1 MAFDDLL
8 RQLVQGG
15 EDARIEA
22 AEALADA
29 GDRKAVGALVQALRD
44 PSAGVRAAACESLG
58 RLADARAV
66 PPLVSFLR
74 DPDEDVRG
82 EAFSALLR
90 IGQARASSLPDYRGE
105 DPRSPSLALTQI
117 VWPADL
123 EAVKLLYESLNDS
136 DPEVRMGCAYALG
149 RMGVA
154 GAFDAVHRL
163 LHGDEDAEV
172 RCAAAFA
179 LGDLALAGELRAAPA
194 LVAAWPRTI
203 EDDELAVV
211 VIRAL
216 AEVGSRDAVPVLLA
230 AATHPDARVRQLAVM
245 GLAHAPSGRVGEERG
260 DRRSGAEAEAGATSA
275 LIARLDDPD
284 VGVRRNAAFALGR
297 RGDTAAINALIGAVP
312 HSDAEVRSAVGEA
325 LKHLDK
331 AAVQSAIMRAF
342 SNQNHELRQAA
353 AYLQGQLRQ
362 SAGLVD
368 ALADP
373 EVEVR
378 KTAALALGECGDRRL
393 RSALERALT
402 DAHWR
407 VRVAAAEGLRRL
419 ADPAAARRTATP
431 HFRPPPGGAK
441 RRRRG
446 PASTGNPRMNRPLYV
461 AVEGPI
467 GVGKTTLV
475 RRLSDRLQARL
486 VLEVVEENPF
496 LARFYEDKER
506 YAFQT
511 QLFFLMSRF
520 KQQQELTQGD
530 LFTPSV
536 LADYHLLKDRI
547 FARLTLEG

>member
-29 GDRKAVGALVQALRD
+29 GERKAVGALVQALRD

-136 DPEVRMGCAYALG
+136 DPEVRMGCVYALG

-245 GLAHAPSGRVGEERG
+245 GLAHAPRVGDDRG
-260 DRRSGAEAEAGATSA
+260 DRRSGADGEPGATSA

-312 HSDAEVRSAVGEA
+312 RSDAEVRSAVGEA

-331 AAVQSAIMRAF
+331 AAVQGAIKRAF

-362 SAGLVD
+362 PAGLVD

-393 RSALERALT
+393 RSALEHALA
-402 DAHWR
+402 DEHWR

-419 ADPAAARRTATP
+419 ADPAAAA
-431 HFRPPPGGAK
+431 AL
-441 RRRRG
+441 
-446 PASTGNPRMNRPLYV
+446 RPLTSDPHPVVQNAAAV
-461 AVEGPI
+461 A
-467 GVGKTTLV
+467 L
-475 RRLSDRLQARL
+475 RA
-486 VLEVVEENPF
+486 LET
-496 LARFYEDKER
+496 R
-506 YAFQT
+506 
-511 QLFFLMSRF
+511 
-520 KQQQELTQGD
+520 G
-530 LFTPSV
+530 
-536 LADYHLLKDRI
+536 
-547 FARLTLEG
+547 